1 MSIIETALRPPV
13 RQLDEVEGLGA
24 LRRRPISDYS
34 HCMGAACGRTTLLVA
49 SDVASVIREV
59 EHYVPLAPW
68 RASAVHWEVVYVLDP
83 ALEAEIRRVA
93 QATGQTAYAKQDLSY
108 HYAELEDGTHLL
120 SSDDSFGAD
129 RHTMVRAG
137 NWVAVVDS
145 ASTEQTRRGP
155 LRAMREVMLRT
166 LENQGGCF
174 AHSAG
179 VAVEGT
185 GCLFVGGNGSG
196 KTSAMW
202 HMVLQGAEYVSNDR
216 CVLLHD
222 AGRVSVYAYP
232 MSIRLGM
239 GTVSSSGTALALRG
253 RRLQRSQP
261 AGLWAQRVES
271 NDDARANW
279 GNRDKLEVTPRELSG
294 LTGAGVS
301 LEGTA
306 DALVFP
312 RLELGAG
319 PVRLSEVPDGFA
331 ERLLRENLREPV
343 DEDFGRGYLHV
354 REVSDDFLVERQED
368 LLRALLALPR
378 WSLEGDPRSL
388 EQAAPAV
395 ARELAAVRAP
405 LARRAQ

>member
-1 MSIIETALRPPV
+1 MSIIETPP
-13 RQLDEVEGLGA
+13 RKLDEVEGLGA

-49 SDVASVIREV
+49 SDAAAVIREV
-59 EHYVPLAPW
+59 EHYLPLAPW
-68 RASAVHWEVVYVLDP
+68 RAAAVHWEVVYVADP
-83 ALEAEIRRVA
+83 ALEAAVRRVA
-93 QATGQTAYAKQDLSY
+93 EAAGGTGYAKRDLSY
-108 HYAELEDGTHLL
+108 HRADLEDGTRLL
-120 SSDDSFGAD
+120 SSDATFGAH
-129 RHTMVRAG
+129 RHTLVRAG
-137 NWVAVVDS
+137 NWVAVVDG
-145 ASTEQTRRGP
+145 ASTEQTRRAP

-166 LENQGGCF
+166 LENGGGCF
-174 AHSAG
+174 AHAAG

-216 CVLLHD
+216 CVLLLD
-222 AGRVSVYAYP
+222 GGRIEVYAYP

-253 RRLQRSQP
+253 RRLQRSQS

-271 NDDARANW
+271 SDEARANW

-301 LEGTA
+301 LEGTG

-319 PVRLSEVPDGFA
+319 PVRLRDVPDAFA
-331 ERLLRENLREPV
+331 ERMLRENLREPV
-343 DEDFGRGYLHV
+343 DEDFGRGFLGV
-354 REVSDDFLVERQED
+354 REVSDGFLVERQEE

-388 EQAAPAV
+388 EGAAPAV

-405 LARRAQ
+405 LAMRAR